1 MGPFAVG
8 SVVLIHFP
16 FSDLSSSKLRPAL
29 LLADAGNHD
38 WVCAQI
44 TSRHYADKRAVLLE
58 TIDFVEGSRRYR
70 VLFVRLNYLQQ
81 ANLCFKDR
89 LVGFQKLS

>member
-29 LLADAGNHD
+29 RSKETTQILVALLNPEVA
-38 WVCAQI
+38 
-44 TSRHYADKRAVLLE
+44 
-58 TIDFVEGSRRYR
+58 
-70 VLFVRLNYLQQ
+70 
-81 ANLCFKDR
+81 
-89 LVGFQKLS
+89 